1 MVPEFELVRPH
12 SLDEAL
18 QVLAVNSPEVLPIA
32 GGTNM
37 MVDLRGERHKPKI
50 LVNIENLPEL
60 KGIRREDGHICAAGG
75 VTIAELLKSDLVAE
89 TAPILKSAC
98 AVFANP
104 LIRNRASVGGNLADG
119 SPAAD
124 TAPSLLALDAEIELS
139 NQKGKRR
146 LPLDEFFIHVR
157 RTARQPDEL
166 VTALRW
172 PAPGPGT
179 AYAFYKLGLRKAD
192 AISVVS
198 VAVMIEVAA
207 GICQKV
213 RIALGSVAPRP
224 LRAMNAEQLLTDKP
238 LSQKLFEE
246 AAVLTAEAISPI
258 SDLRAS
264 ADYRRRVTSVLTRRM
279 LEKAARQSGWRD

>member
-1 MVPEFELVRPH
+1 MLPEFEMVRPH

-32 GGTNM
+32 GGTNLI
-37 MVDLRGERHKPKI
+37 VDMRSERHKPKI

-60 KGIRREDGHICAAGG
+60 KGIRREDGHVYAAGG
-75 VTIAELLKSDLVAE
+75 VTIAELLKNNLVAE
-89 TAPILKSAC
+89 TAPVLKSAC

-104 LIRNRASVGGNLADG
+104 LIRNRASVGGNLVDG

-124 TAPSLLALDAEIELS
+124 LAPSLLALDAEIELS
-139 NQKGKRR
+139 SQNGKRR

-157 RTARQPDEL
+157 KTARQPDEL

-172 PAPGPGT
+172 AVPRPGT
-179 AYAFYKLGLRKAD
+179 VYAFYKLGLRKAD

-198 VAVMIEVAA
+198 VALMIEVSA
-207 GICQKV
+207 GICQKA

-224 LRAMNAEQLLTDKP
+224 LRAKNAEQLLTDKT
-238 LSQKLFEE
+238 LSRKLFEE
-246 AAVLTAEAISPI
+246 AAVLAADAISPI

-264 ADYRRRVTSVLTRRM
+264 ADYRRRITSVLTRRM
-279 LEKAARQSGWRD
+279 LEKAARQAGWRD